1 MVKDAEFIKQED
13 GSYLLVVTMD
23 ENDYLELNKILD
35 ALNTTLQEV
44 INAFLKETIRLGNL
58 PFDYSEE

>member
-1 MVKDAEFIKQED
+1 MVKDAEFLKQED
-13 GSYLLVVTMD
+13 GSYLLVVTMNED
-23 ENDYLELNKILD
+23 DYLELNNILA
-35 ALNTTLQEV
+35 ALNTTFQEL

>member
-1 MVKDAEFIKQED
+1 MVKDAGFIKQED

>member
-1 MVKDAEFIKQED
+1 MVKDAEFLKQED

-23 ENDYLELNKILD
+23 EDDYLELNNILD
-35 ALNTTLQEV
+35 ALNTTFQEL

>member
-1 MVKDAEFIKQED
+1 MVKDAEFIKQEN

>member
-1 MVKDAEFIKQED
+1 MVKDAEFLKQED

-23 ENDYLELNKILD
+23 EDDFLELNKILD
-35 ALNTTLQEV
+35 ALNTTLQELT
-44 INAFLKETIRLGNL
+44 NAFLKETIRLGNL

>member
-1 MVKDAEFIKQED
+1 MVKDAEFLKQED

-23 ENDYLELNKILD
+23 ENDYLELNNILD
-35 ALNTTLQEV
+35 ALNTTFQEL
-44 INAFLKETIRLGNL
+44 INAFLKETIRLENL

>member
-23 ENDYLELNKILD
+23 EDDFLELNKILD
-35 ALNTTLQEV
+35 ALNTTLQELT
-44 INAFLKETIRLGNL
+44 NAFLKETIRLGNL

>member
-23 ENDYLELNKILD
+23 ENDYLELYKILD

>member
-1 MVKDAEFIKQED
+1 MEELLPNYHFDVDDVFITD
-13 GSYLLVVTMD
+13 VD
-23 ENDYLELNKILD
+23 F
-35 ALNTTLQEV
+35 LNT

>member
-1 MVKDAEFIKQED
+1 MVKDAEFLKQED

-23 ENDYLELNKILD
+23 EDDYLELNNILD
-35 ALNTTLQEV
+35 ALNTTFQEL
-44 INAFLKETIRLGNL
+44 INAFLKETTRLGNL